1 MKILVSNDDGI
12 HARGLQELVNALS
25 KEADVYVASPSVERS
40 AAGHSI
46 TVRNAIT
53 IDEIGYCNAVMALK
67 VKGTPAD
74 CVKLG
79 LRYLEVRGI
88 HIDLVYSGVNHGGN
102 LGTDTIYSG
111 TVAAAIEGA
120 LCGKPSVAVSCNSH
134 EAEHFDVACALAV
147 DVLPYIRKYIGN
159 PITLNINT
167 PNLPKEEIKGVKFTR
182 LGVRGYEEWF
192 NPKEGKDGGEEY
204 WYHGMPVVYNS
215 VNTNIDVIADQEGYA
230 SITPLQCDMTNYSEI
245 ENLKK
250 WGKNNEDD

>member
-1 MKILVSNDDGI
+1 MNILVSNDDGL
-12 HARGLQELVNALS
+12 HARGLQELVSALS
-25 KEADVYVASPSVERS
+25 QVAEVYVAAPSVERS
-40 AAGHSI
+40 ASGHSI
-46 TVRNAIT
+46 TVRQAIT
-53 IDEIGYCNAVMALK
+53 IDEVDFKDAVMGLK
-67 VKGTPAD
+67 VNGTPAD

-79 LRYLEVRGI
+79 LRYLEVRDI

-102 LGTDTIYSG
+102 LGTDTLYSG

-120 LCGKPSVAVSCNSH
+120 LCGKPAVAVSCNSH

-147 DVLPYIRKYIGN
+147 DVLPYIKKYIGN

-192 NPKEGKDGGEEY
+192 NPKEGPDGKAEY
-204 WYHGMPVVYNS
+204 WYHGYPVIYDS

-230 SITPLQCDMTNYSEI
+230 SITPLQCDMTNYNEI

-250 WGKNNEDD
+250 WGRNNENK